1 MTSPGGGEP
10 RLVVNDL
17 ACERGGRLLFEGLS
31 VSLIAGSAL
40 IVEGPNGS
48 GKSSLL
54 RIIAGLLAPT
64 AGEIC
69 WRGLDTRLE
78 PQPWRREMAFLG
90 HLNAVKSTLTVREN
104 LAFLQC
110 DGSPGL
116 RESLNLEGLDH
127 LPAAMLSA
135 GQMRRLALARV
146 VARPGG
152 CWILDE
158 PAANLDADST
168 ARLDELIAGHRAR
181 GGIVVLAAHVLEEAQ
196 TVRLGMSA

>member
-10 RLVVNDL
+10 RLVIDDL

-31 VSLIAGSAL
+31 VSLTSGDAL
-40 IVEGPNGS
+40 VVEGPNGS

-64 AGEIC
+64 AGEIS

-90 HLNAVKSTLTVREN
+90 HLNAVKRTLTVREN

-116 RESLNLEGLDH
+116 REALNLEGLDH

-181 GGIVVLAAHVLEEAQ
+181 GGVVVLASHALEEAQ

>member
-64 AGEIC
+64 AGEIL

-90 HLNAVKSTLTVREN
+90 HLNAVKTTLTVREN

>member
-10 RLVVNDL
+10 RLVIRDL
-17 ACERGGRLLFEGLS
+17 ACERGGRLLLRDLS
-31 VSLIAGSAL
+31 ICLVAGDAL
-40 IVEGPNGS
+40 VVEGPNGS

-54 RIIAGLLAPT
+54 RTIAGLLAPA
-64 AGEIC
+64 AGEIL
-69 WRGLDTRLE
+69 WRGVDTRLE
-78 PQPWRREMAFLG
+78 PQPWRREMVFLG
-90 HLNAVKSTLTVREN
+90 HLNGVKRTLTVCEN
-104 LAFLQC
+104 LAFMQC
-110 DGSPGL
+110 DAFPGL

-135 GQMRRLALARV
+135 GQVRRLALARV
-146 VARPGG
+146 AARPGG

-168 ARLDELIAGHRAR
+168 ARLDGLIAGHRAR
-181 GGIVVLAAHVLEEAQ
+181 GGVVLLAAHVLDGAQ

>member
-1 MTSPGGGEP
+1 
-10 RLVVNDL
+10 
-17 ACERGGRLLFEGLS
+17 
-31 VSLIAGSAL
+31 
-40 IVEGPNGS
+40 
-48 GKSSLL
+48 
-54 RIIAGLLAPT
+54 
-64 AGEIC
+64 
-69 WRGLDTRLE
+69 
-78 PQPWRREMAFLG
+78 MAFLG
-90 HLNAVKSTLTVREN
+90 HLNAVKRTLTVREN

-168 ARLDELIAGHRAR
+168 ARLDGLIAGHRAR
-181 GGIVVLAAHVLEEAQ
+181 GGVVVLAAHVLEEAQ

>member
-31 VSLIAGSAL
+31 VSLTPGDAL
-40 IVEGPNGS
+40 VVEGPNGS

-64 AGEIC
+64 AGEIL

-90 HLNAVKSTLTVREN
+90 HLNAVKTTLTVREN